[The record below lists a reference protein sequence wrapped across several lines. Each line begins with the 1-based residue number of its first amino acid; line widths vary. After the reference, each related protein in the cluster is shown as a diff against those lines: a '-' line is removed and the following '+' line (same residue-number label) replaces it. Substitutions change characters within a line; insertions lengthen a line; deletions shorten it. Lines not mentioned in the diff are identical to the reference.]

1 MHLKSGP
8 DQRHAA
14 LHVMSLL
21 VAKVSLKAYNVPAC
35 YKNNL
40 ETNERTLECLSLK
53 CPLFVI
59 KYRHACQQSVP

>member
-8 DQRHAA
+8 DQHHAA
-14 LHVMSLL
+14 PHVMCLL

-35 YKNNL
+35 YKKTF
-40 ETNERTLECLSLK
+40 ETNERTPECLSPK

-59 KYRHACQQSVP
+59 KYRHARQQSVP